1 MNENIFAKA
10 LNHAGVEYVK
20 KSVALTFDGAPVV
33 ECNESLIAFIKEH
46 WEEFWG
52 LIGLTPSVHLR
63 VSFPEFV
70 NEEELSFV
78 IRGVEIVAD
87 GSVEAERESA

>member
-1 MNENIFAKA
+1 MNESVFAKA
-10 LNHAGVEYVK
+10 LNHAGVEHVK

-78 IRGVEIVAD
+78 IRGVEI
-87 GSVEAERESA
+87 GVECLSEERASA